1 MHISEG
7 VLSGPVLIAGAAVAL
22 AGTAVGL
29 KKLELDRVA
38 QAGML
43 SAAFFVASLIHVPVG
58 PSNVH
63 LILNGIVGLLLG
75 WAAFP
80 AILTA
85 LLLQAMMFQYGGI
98 TTLGVN
104 TVIMAL
110 PAVICYHLFG
120 PFILKKQAFAA
131 VAAFACGAGA
141 VFLGAVLVGACL
153 MFTEGSFLEVAGLVV
168 TAHLPVMIVEGVVTV
183 FCVAFLKKVR
193 PEMLPGYLPRHG
205 SFPQHDQSADRTNR

>member
-7 VLSGPVLIAGAAVAL
+7 VLSAPVLITGAAIAL
-22 AGTAVGL
+22 GGTSLGL
-29 KKLELDRVA
+29 KKLDLDRVA

-58 PSNVH
+58 PASVH

-85 LLLQAMMFQYGGI
+85 LLLQAMLFQYGGI

-104 TVIMAL
+104 TVIMAA
-110 PAVICYHLFG
+110 PAVACYLIFG
-120 PFILKKQAFAA
+120 PLVAKKPP
-131 VAAFACGAGA
+131 VSVIAAFCCGALA
-141 VFLGAVLVGACL
+141 VFLGALL
-153 MFTEGSFLEVAGLVV
+153 MAASLIFTEESFLEIAGLAVV
-168 TAHLPVMIVEGVVTV
+168 SHLPVMIIEGVVTA
-183 FCVAFLKKVR
+183 FCVVFLNKVK
-193 PEMLPGYLPRHG
+193 PEMLPGRGVAPVTAEPVCLDRN
-205 SFPQHDQSADRTNR
+205 SA